1 MRDISNLSPR
11 EWKAIAAQAED
22 EEDLAL
28 AATALDHLLKQ
39 NARDD
44 ILLARL
50 FRVYSNGGQRQ
61 KALQLAESAFADGV
75 RGRRLISMYILS
87 DFTSYN
93 LPNCLDDIEA
103 KLSLFRHN
111 PAVEGRAAMAYAW
124 HGDVDRALDHARVA
138 IARADE
144 AATADM
150 IRLMLAR
157 RVYQLS
163 HRDAADRICRMGRQ
177 RPDLRPAIL
186 FDRLLVRTG
195 NVAND
200 ATTHQLFRQLLAMDD
215 FPRRTELVA
224 QHIDFRWRLN
234 GPSPALLDEID
245 QHLASGPRQDII
257 PLTLMKLSMAM
268 QLGDEA
274 LALRT
279 LRSHP
284 ELARKASACL
294 PVARLLRDHGTG
306 TDAPVDPE
314 VAAYASLYDELA
326 DSEAVLRKRLGNP
339 DVTCAVVGNSSC
351 EIGRGHGAQIDA
363 HDEVVRFNRFDTSP
377 PFDRDY
383 GSRTTV
389 LVRVGNDRPEIG
401 IDMAPNTLVLI
412 SSASILYRGRAW
424 RAALRMR
431 DEGHQLCVF
440 PQRFQ
445 TQLSKML
452 VGSPSSG
459 LSFVHLLKALRGT
472 LQREDFFGF
481 AFVDQIGS
489 QAKSAHYFEAAKPSA
504 MHQWD
509 RELEIFNAMFDD
521 GASCD

>member
-22 EEDLAL
+22 DEDLAL
-28 AATALDHLLKQ
+28 AATALKHVLRHD
-39 NARDD
+39 ARDEAS
-44 ILLARL
+44 IIRL
-50 FRVYSNGGQRQ
+50 FRLLNGGGQQ
-61 KALQLAESAFADGV
+61 GQALAIAEQAFADGV
-75 RGRRLISMYILS
+75 ASSRLMGMYVLS

-93 LPNCLDDIEA
+93 LPGSLPDVDA
-103 KLSLFRHN
+103 KLKRFRHH
-111 PAVEGRAAMAYAW
+111 PAVEGRAAVAYAW
-124 HGDVDRALDHARVA
+124 HGDVDRALNHARVA
-138 IARADE
+138 ITRAGD
-144 AATADM
+144 APTADT
-150 IRLMLAR
+150 IRLLLAR
-157 RVYQLS
+157 RLYQLS

-177 RPDLRPAIL
+177 SPDLRPAIL

-195 NVAND
+195 NAAND
-200 ATTHQLFRQLLAMDD
+200 ATTRQLFRQLLAMDD

-224 QHIDFRWRLN
+224 QHIDFRWRLT
-234 GPSPALLDEID
+234 GPSSALLDEID
-245 QHLASGPRQDII
+245 QHLASGPRQDVI

-268 QLGDEA
+268 QLGDEV
-274 LALRT
+274 LALQT
-279 LRSHP
+279 LRSQP

-351 EIGRGHGAQIDA
+351 EIGRGHGGQIDA

-383 GSRTTV
+383 GSRTTI

-401 IDMAPNTLVLI
+401 LNLPLNTLVVI
-412 SSASILYRGRAW
+412 SSGSILYRGRSW

-440 PQRFQ
+440 PQRFH
-445 TQLSKML
+445 TQLSKM
-452 VGSPSSG
+452 VIGSPSSG

-472 LQREDFFGF
+472 LRREDFFGF

-504 MHQWD
+504 VHQWD

-521 GASCD
+521 GAPCD

>member
-28 AATALDHLLKQ
+28 AATALKHVLRH
-39 NARDD
+39 NARDEAS
-44 ILLARL
+44 IIRL
-50 FRVYSNGGQRQ
+50 FRLLNGGGQQ
-61 KALQLAESAFADGV
+61 EQALAIAEQAFADGV
-75 RGRRLISMYILS
+75 ASSRLMGMYVLS

-93 LPNCLDDIEA
+93 LSGSLPDVDA
-103 KLSLFRHN
+103 KLKRFRHH
-111 PAVEGRAAMAYAW
+111 PAVEGRAAVAYAW
-124 HGDVDRALDHARVA
+124 HGDVDRALNHARAA
-138 IARADE
+138 ITRAGD
-144 AATADM
+144 APTADT
-150 IRLMLAR
+150 IRLLLAR
-157 RVYQLS
+157 RLYQLS

-177 RPDLRPAIL
+177 SPDLRPAIL

-195 NVAND
+195 NAAND
-200 ATTHQLFRQLLAMDD
+200 ATTRQLFRQLLAMDD

-224 QHIDFRWRLN
+224 QHIDFRWRLT
-234 GPSPALLDEID
+234 GPSSALLDEID
-245 QHLASGPRQDII
+245 QHLASGPRQNATL
-257 PLTLMKLSMAM
+257 LTLMKLSMAM

-274 LALRT
+274 LALQT

-351 EIGRGHGAQIDA
+351 EIGRGHGGQIDA

-383 GSRTTV
+383 GSRTTI

-401 IDMAPNTLVLI
+401 LNLPLNTLVLI
-412 SSASILYRGRAW
+412 SSGSILYRGRSW

-440 PQRFQ
+440 PQRFH
-445 TQLSKML
+445 TQLSKMV

-472 LQREDFFGF
+472 LHREDFFGF

-504 MHQWD
+504 VHQWD